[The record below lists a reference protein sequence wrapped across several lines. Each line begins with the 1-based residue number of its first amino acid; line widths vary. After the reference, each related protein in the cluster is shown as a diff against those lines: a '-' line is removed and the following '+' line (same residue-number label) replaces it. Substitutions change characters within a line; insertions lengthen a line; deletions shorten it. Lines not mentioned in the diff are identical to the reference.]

1 MNEIEKG
8 LREFQKK
15 LFIKLF
21 IGTILIVGVITLS
34 IYFAG
39 NPADMMGQHENF
51 NRP

>member
-15 LFIKLF
+15 LFIKLLIGAF
-21 IGTILIVGVITLS
+21 IVIGIITLS

-39 NPADMMGQHENF
+39 DPADMMGQHENF